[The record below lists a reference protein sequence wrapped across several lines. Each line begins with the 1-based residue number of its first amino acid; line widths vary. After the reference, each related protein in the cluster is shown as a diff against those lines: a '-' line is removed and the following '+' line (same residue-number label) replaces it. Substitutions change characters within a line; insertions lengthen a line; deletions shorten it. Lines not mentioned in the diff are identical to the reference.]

1 MIKNDRVALAELA
14 HILAIEAGE
23 AIMRLYRQGIVVQ
36 TKDDA
41 SPVTEAD
48 EIADALIVAGLAAGA
63 PGIPIVS
70 EESVA
75 QGRMPDISSG
85 RFWLVDPL
93 DGTKEFISGT
103 DEFTVNIAL
112 VENGSPILGAL
123 HAPALNECYLADG
136 HGAFLIT
143 KNGYRRPI
151 RARALPSDGA
161 VVVASRNHR
170 DATTDEFIARHQT
183 SRITSA
189 GSALKF
195 GLLAKGVADLYPR
208 FGRTMEWD
216 TAAGHAVLT
225 AAGGSLKCMDGTVL
239 RYGKEGLDNPA
250 FVARGVE

>member
-1 MIKNDRVALAELA
+1 MSTHAATTAASTGSYAIARTGPRACRTPFDTELSFNYGA
-14 HILAIEAGE
+14 KFWACSGTSAPTSGKILAG
-23 AIMRLYRQGIVVQ
+23 
-36 TKDDA
+36 
-41 SPVTEAD
+41 
-48 EIADALIVAGLAAGA
+48 
-63 PGIPIVS
+63 
-70 EESVA
+70 
-75 QGRMPDISSG
+75 
-85 RFWLVDPL
+85 
-93 DGTKEFISGT
+93 
-103 DEFTVNIAL
+103 N
-112 VENGSPILGAL
+112 
-123 HAPALNECYLADG
+123 APALNECYLTDG
-136 HGAFLIT
+136 HGAFLIA
-143 KNGYRRPI
+143 KNGYKRPI

-195 GLLAKGVADLYPR
+195 GLLAKGAADLYPR

-250 FVARGVE
+250 FIARGVE